1 MLVLTKFERKKDMKA
16 LNERLLEVWLEL
28 SMAINNE
35 RVVSDVPFNESL
47 ICNILYRA
55 QMQDPDNRLTATDL
69 CNATKML
76 KSQMNRTLNSM
87 EEKGFISRLRS
98 DTDKR
103 LIYVTL
109 NLVKALPYQEQH
121 SKILELIDRIIEQ
134 MGEDK
139 VLQTI
144 DLLTQIS
151 NIAREVLT

>member
-1 MLVLTKFERKKDMKA
+1 MKA

-55 QMQDPDNRLTATDL
+55 QMQDPDCSLTATDL
-69 CNATKML
+69 CNATRML

-87 EEKGFISRLRS
+87 EEKGFITRRRS
-98 DTDKR
+98 ETDKR
-103 LIYVTL
+103 LVFVTL
-109 NLVKALPYQEQH
+109 NLEKSLPYQEQH
-121 SKILELIDRIIEQ
+121 FKILELIDIIIEQ

-151 NIAREVLT
+151 NIAREVLS

>member
-1 MLVLTKFERKKDMKA
+1 MKA

-55 QMQDPDNRLTATDL
+55 QMQNPDNRLTATDL

-109 NLVKALPYQEQH
+109 NLEKALPYQEQH

>member
-1 MLVLTKFERKKDMKA
+1 MKV

-55 QMQDPDNRLTATDL
+55 QMQDPAGRLTATDL
-69 CNATKML
+69 CNATRML

-87 EEKGFISRLRS
+87 EEKGFITRTRS
-98 DTDKR
+98 EEDKR
-103 LIYVTL
+103 LVFVTL
-109 NLVKALPYQEQH
+109 NPEKTLPYQEQH
-121 SKILELIDRIIEQ
+121 SKILELIDIIIEQ

-144 DLLTQIS
+144 NLLTQIS
-151 NIAREVLT
+151 NIAREVLS